1 MNLTDLIEK
10 AAALAGK
17 LGKKDLQEK
26 LLQLAKEAETYQ
38 KGFAEEWKKYDEPSA
53 PSPKMN
59 GQETRKAISSVLREA
74 LDPAQRSESYGAED
88 YLAKNR

>member
-38 KGFAEEWKKYDEPSA
+38 KGFAEEWKKYDEPSTS
-53 PSPKMN
+53 SPKMN

-74 LDPAQRSESYGAED
+74 LDPAARSESYGAED